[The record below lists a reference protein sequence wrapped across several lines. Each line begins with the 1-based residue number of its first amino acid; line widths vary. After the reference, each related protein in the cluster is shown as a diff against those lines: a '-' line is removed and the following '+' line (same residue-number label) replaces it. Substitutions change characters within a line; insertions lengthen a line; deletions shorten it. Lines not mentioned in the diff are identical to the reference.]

1 MANSYNKFFTEVGPN
16 LDKLIPNSNLL
27 RNANVHLPPRIP
39 HSLLLLYPSTPNE
52 INDIIS
58 SLDDSKSSGPST
70 ISIKILKIAN
80 NHISCT
86 FSDICNISFNEGIF
100 PGINKMPK

>member
-1 MANSYNKFFTEVGPN
+1 MVKPLVTKIWLTLSINSSLNEVGPN

-27 RNANVHLPPRIP
+27 PPRIP
-39 HSLLLLYPSTPNE
+39 HSLLLYPSTNE
-52 INDIIS
+52 ISDIIS

-100 PGINKMPK
+100 PDK